1 VTYPSPLID
10 AVVFD
15 WGGTLTPWHD
25 IDLVQMWRDVA
36 RVVDAGRAD
45 ELGAALAAAE
55 DEVWDRARLDHRS
68 GTIDEVFA
76 ACGLT
81 AYEAV
86 LAHYAKLW
94 EPHTHLDP
102 DAPALFAGLRDRGIK
117 VGVLSNTLWPR
128 DVHDR
133 VFARD
138 GVLDLIDGAVYT
150 SEIEWTKPH
159 PDAFRAA
166 LAAVGVEDA
175 SRAVFVGDRLFDDIH
190 GAKAVGMRAVLV
202 PHSNIPLRQRGHT
215 EGEPDAVVQRLGD
228 VLAVVDGWRAGVA
241 HRS

>member
-1 VTYPSPLID
+1 VID

-25 IDLVQMWRDVA
+25 IDLVHMWRDVA
-36 RVVDAGRAD
+36 RVVDASRAD

-68 GTIDEVFA
+68 GTIDEVFV

-81 AYEAV
+81 GYEAV
-86 LAHYAKLW
+86 LAHYAELW

-102 DAPALFAGLRDRGIK
+102 DAPALFAGLRERGIK
-117 VGVLSNTLWPR
+117 IGVLSNTLWPR

-150 SEIEWTKPH
+150 SEIKWTKPH

-166 LAAVGVEDA
+166 LAAVEVADA

-215 EGEPDAVVQRLGD
+215 DGEPDAVVQRLGD
-228 VLAVVDGWRAGVA
+228 VLDVVDSWRAGEA
-241 HRS
+241 QGSASPNAE